1 MPPRLKDTK
10 KYQGMFEEVSQ
21 EEDWIGKAIVNAA
34 FHVHKE
40 LGPGLLEKVYE
51 VCFCHVLEQKGFQ
64 VKRQLDI
71 PIVFEGMIF
80 DEGLR
85 LDVMVNDLVIC
96 ELKALENVN
105 PVWEA
110 QLLSHLKLTNKR
122 LGYLINF
129 NVPLIK
135 NGIKRMVI

>member
-1 MPPRLKDTK
+1 MYK
-10 KYQGMFEEVSQ
+10 EVSQ
-21 EEDWIGKAIVNAA
+21 EEDRIGRKIVNAA
-34 FHVHKE
+34 FHIHKE

-51 VCFCHVLEQKGFQ
+51 ICFCHVLAQKGFEI
-64 VKRQLDI
+64 KRQLDI
-71 PIVFEGMIF
+71 PIVFEEMVF
-80 DEGLR
+80 EEGLR
-85 LDVMVNDLVIC
+85 LDVMVNDLVVC

-110 QLLSHLKLTNKR
+110 QLLSHLRLTNER

>member
-1 MPPRLKDTK
+1 
-10 KYQGMFEEVSQ
+10 MFTEVSA
-21 EEDWIGKAIVNAA
+21 EEDRIGKAIVNAA
-34 FHVHKE
+34 YHIHTK

-51 VCFCHVLEQKGFQ
+51 VCFCHVLIQKGFE
-64 VKRQLDI
+64 VKRQPDI
-71 PIVFEGMIF
+71 PIVFEEMIF

-85 LDVMVNDLVIC
+85 LDVMVNNLVIC
-96 ELKALENVN
+96 ELKALENIN

-110 QLLSHLKLTNKR
+110 QLLSHLKLTGKR

-135 NGIKRMVI
+135 HGIKRMVL

>member
-1 MPPRLKDTK
+1 
-10 KYQGMFEEVSQ
+10 MFS
-21 EEDWIGKAIVNAA
+21 
-34 FHVHKE
+34 
-40 LGPGLLEKVYE
+40 
-51 VCFCHVLEQKGFQ
+51 
-64 VKRQLDI
+64 
-71 PIVFEGMIF
+71 
-80 DEGLR
+80 EGLR

-122 LGYLINF
+122 LGFLINF

-135 NGIKRMVI
+135 DGIRRMVL

>member
-1 MPPRLKDTK
+1 MYKEIT
-10 KYQGMFEEVSQ
+10 E
-21 EEDWIGKAIVNAA
+21 EEDRIGKEIVNAA
-34 FHVHKE
+34 FQVHKGP
-40 LGPGLLEKVYE
+40 GPGLLEKVHE
-51 VCFCHVLEQKGFQ
+51 VCFCHILRQKGFD
-64 VKRQLDI
+64 VKRQIDI
-71 PIVFEGMIF
+71 PIVFDGIIF
-80 DEGLR
+80 EEGLR

-96 ELKALENVN
+96 ELKALENIN